1 MEADLKRA
9 RTSQKNLEKDLEGAR
24 RAETELRTQTV
35 ELESKLQY
43 QKRDGYGI
51 EGGPESP
58 GER

>member
-43 QKRDGYGI
+43 QKKGWVWD
-51 EGGPESP
+51 
-58 GER
+58 